1 MRFRTVLIAAC
12 VLSLLVFICPSFA
25 QVKCIETDG
34 EAAVVSGDVPSAK
47 AEAVA
52 RAKWA
57 AIEKVIGVEV
67 KAQSL
72 IQNMTLFDD
81 AVKTEARGVIKDY
94 RVLNQDNRNDIVSVR
109 IKACVEP
116 ASARNTVSALALN
129 NSIAVFIPAKRPR
142 SSEYEETNIL
152 SETLIGR
159 LKGQDYTVV
168 DVAPTQAVDA
178 AEIEN
183 AVKSGSTV
191 KLRSLFYRFL
201 SNLLI
206 IGKVDY
212 NISTKK
218 GEDIGY
224 GISMPFNNVTVRMDY
239 RIVARNNQTGKT
251 EILWSEAAQG
261 KGLANTVEDAAAE
274 GMKDLAEKITPV
286 ILEKVA
292 KYIQGNVKKI
302 SVKVNGIPDLDTN
315 MDVKGI
321 LQNIVW
327 VTGVEEKSMG
337 EFIVSYPENSIYLA
351 NSIKQKGNFKIVNF
365 SSYSIVMDYQ
375 K

>member
-1 MRFRTVLIAAC
+1 MRSRFLLGAVVLLFMLLPRAAA
-12 VLSLLVFICPSFA
+12 A
-25 QVKCIETDG
+25 QVRCVETDG
-34 EAAVVSGDVPSAK
+34 EAAVVSGDAPSART
-47 AEAVA
+47 EAVA

-72 IQNMTLFDD
+72 VQNMTLFDD
-81 AVKTEARGVIKDY
+81 AVKTEARGVIREYNILGQENK
-94 RVLNQDNRNDIVSVR
+94 NEIVTVR
-109 IKACVEP
+109 IRACVEP
-116 ASARNTVSALALN
+116 AKARETVSALALN
-129 NSIAVFIPAKRPR
+129 NSIAVFIPARKPR
-142 SSEYEETNIL
+142 SREYEETNIL
-152 SETLIGR
+152 SETLIGK

-168 DVAPTQAVDA
+168 DVAPTQAADA

-183 AVKSGSTV
+183 AAKTGSTV
-191 KLRSLFYRFL
+191 RLRSLFYRFL

-224 GISMPFNNVTVRMDY
+224 GLNMPFNNVAVRMTY
-239 RIVARNNQTGKT
+239 RIIARNSKTGGM

-261 KGLANTVEDAAAE
+261 KGLANSVEEAAAE
-274 GMKDLAEKITPV
+274 GMKDLAEKIAPT
-286 ILEKVA
+286 ILDKVSH
-292 KYIQGNVKKI
+292 YIQGSARKI
-302 SVKVNGIPDLDTN
+302 SVKVNNVPDLDTN
-315 MDVKGI
+315 QEIKST

-337 EFIVSYPENSIYLA
+337 EFIVSYPENPLYLA
-351 NSIKQKGNFKIVNF
+351 NSIRQKGNFRIADF
-365 SSYSIVMDYQ
+365 SSYSILIDYQ